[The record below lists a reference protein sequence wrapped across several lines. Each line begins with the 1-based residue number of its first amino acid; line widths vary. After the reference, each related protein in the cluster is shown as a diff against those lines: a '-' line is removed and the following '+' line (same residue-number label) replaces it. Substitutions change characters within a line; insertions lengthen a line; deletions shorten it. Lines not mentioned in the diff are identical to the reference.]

1 MLAAVALNDDVGM
14 PDMVASLDVVHD
26 YLPKISE
33 TVAVTGTFIEQV
45 KEICDL
51 SCKDKSLLKLF
62 DEGIQKYLRERAR
75 RSEETHQLLVSKK
88 SIKGKVSA
96 AVSGYGN
103 ELECFN
109 NHLYRFS
116 RKYKKISP
124 HVKMDRLFLPF
135 QKAHLEGKKD
145 SRKNTRSCS
154 IPSRT

>member
-62 DEGIQKYLRERAR
+62 DEGIHKYLRERAR
-75 RSEETHQLLVSKK
+75 RSEETHQLLVSNI
-88 SIKGKVSA
+88 SIKGKVAA
-96 AVSGYGN
+96 AVSGYGDK
-103 ELECFN
+103 LVFFN
-109 NHLYRFS
+109 DQDFLGSTKRFYHMKKWIIFS
-116 RKYKKISP
+116 SVPKNSSGRKI
-124 HVKMDRLFLPF
+124 
-135 QKAHLEGKKD
+135 
-145 SRKNTRSCS
+145 N
-154 IPSRT
+154 